1 MAEMYHTNMMM
12 QSHFDGSSSLSFLN
26 DVLHSEMDDRLKTNS
41 TFTKVGWDNITK
53 GLEAEFKRP
62 FAKVQLRN
70 KMNKLRKEYNSF
82 RALLETT
89 GFGWDANARTAIAD
103 DSVWESTIQGNKDW
117 AKYRR
122 NGLPLWPELLE
133 IFSDSSARGDRGLSQ
148 ATVVTPTSTN
158 LEIDDDL
165 HDTDNDDSDAC
176 TGTPKGSALPKRRL
190 DRTPTD
196 RRRKSHTRTLTNSA
210 EDFRTFVRWR
220 MKKGSTSATSAVT
233 RPPNPIVDGPYSMMS
248 CQKLL
253 DSLEDIPMDLYV
265 LAQRKIHSDP
275 GWCMSF
281 IEVRPDRRLW
291 MLHGLKE

>member
-1 MAEMYHTNMMM
+1 MVDNIRN
-12 QSHFDGSSSLSFLN
+12 G
-26 DVLHSEMDDRLKTNS
+26 LKTNS

-89 GFGWDANARTAIAD
+89 GFGWDANARTATTD
-103 DSVWESTIQGNKDW
+103 DLVWESAIQGNKDW

-148 ATVVTPTSTN
+148 ATIVTPTSTN

-176 TGTPKGSALPKRRL
+176 TGTPKGSVPPKQRL
-190 DRTPTD
+190 DRAPTD

-210 EDFRTFVRWR
+210 EDFGTFV
-220 MKKGSTSATSAVT
+220 
-233 RPPNPIVDGPYSMMS
+233 
-248 CQKLL
+248 
-253 DSLEDIPMDLYV
+253 
-265 LAQRKIHSDP
+265 
-275 GWCMSF
+275 
-281 IEVRPDRRLW
+281 
-291 MLHGLKE
+291 

>member
-1 MAEMYHTNMMM
+1 MRSPRSPTPKSSTIIWNEAE
-12 QSHFDGSSSLSFLN
+12 LRSFINLMVDN
-26 DVLHSEMDDRLKTNS
+26 VRNGLKTNS

-89 GFGWDANARTAIAD
+89 GFRWDANARTATAD
-103 DSVWESTIQGNKDW
+103 DSVWESAIQ
-117 AKYRR
+117 
-122 NGLPLWPELLE
+122 PELLE
-133 IFSDSSARGDRGLSQ
+133 IFSDSSACGDRGLSQ

-176 TGTPKGSALPKRRL
+176 IGTPNGSAPPKRRH
-190 DRTPTD
+190 DRTPTN
-196 RRRKSHTRTLTNSA
+196 RRRKSHTRTLTNSV

-220 MKKGSTSATSAVT
+220 MEKGSTSATSAVT

-253 DSLEDIPMDLYV
+253 DSLEDIPTDLYV

-275 GWCMSF
+275 GWRMSF
-281 IEVRPDRRLW
+281 IEVRPDGRLW